1 MVFADRLV
9 AITPE
14 GDLPNLSED
23 GDREATRRFEDAF
36 ASGNVVDFD
45 VIKAT
50 GGPLCTWTASITFGG
65 KDLKTAYLGGL
76 WNDSI
81 PSFRSPVAGLRSEE
95 RRVGK
100 ECVSTC
106 RSRWWPDT

>member
-1 MVFADRLV
+1 MIRLPPSSTRTDTLFPCTTLFRSLG

-14 GDLPNLSED
+14 GDLLNRSED

-81 PSFRSPVAGLRSEE
+81 PSFRSPVAGLPM
-95 RRVGK
+95 VH
-100 ECVSTC
+100 
-106 RSRWWPDT
+106 W

>member
-14 GDLPNLSED
+14 GDLLNLSED

-65 KDLKTAYLGGL
+65 KDLKTAYLGRSAEHTSEL
-76 WNDSI
+76 QSLMRLSYAVFCLTTNNNQNNI
-81 PSFRSPVAGLRSEE
+81 PR
-95 RRVGK
+95 
-100 ECVSTC
+100 
-106 RSRWWPDT
+106 